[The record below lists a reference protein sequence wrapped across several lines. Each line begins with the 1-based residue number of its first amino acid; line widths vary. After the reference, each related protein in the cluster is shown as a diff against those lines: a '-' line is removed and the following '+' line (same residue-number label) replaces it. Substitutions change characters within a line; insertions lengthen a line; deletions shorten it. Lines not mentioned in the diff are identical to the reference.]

1 MSNKPGKSIMPKQ
14 LLFRLTFM
22 NVIVIASF
30 IVLSSWAIYN
40 TACILADGLTTMT
53 HIKQSKFESTL
64 FHYLLIFSISTILIS
79 SVIHFYLTKRL
90 INPLQELIQSTK
102 RMRNGYY
109 PSPIKVKY
117 KDEIG
122 ELIIHFNDLV
132 IQLKDNEQHRQKLI
146 ADLSHEFRT
155 PLTNLNGYLKAL
167 KSGVI
172 QPDDN
177 LYQSLFEET
186 SRLIKLVE
194 QMELLKEWD
203 DVTEQTFSEKSR
215 VDMKELAEESCR
227 MFRWALKEA
236 EIELNFQVESRYVH
250 VQSEGISQV
259 LNNLIDNA
267 IRYYQGERKIT
278 VEGKKLDTEYMVS
291 VIGPGEPIPLEEHE
305 RIFRRFYRLN
315 HSRTKAKS
323 GTGLGLAIS
332 KEIIEHHNGRIGAVS
347 DGNIHTF
354 WFTLPLV

>member
-1 MSNKPGKSIMPKQ
+1 MWNKPSKSIVPKQ

-22 NVIVIASF
+22 NIIVIATF
-30 IVLSSWAIYN
+30 IALSSWAIYN

-53 HIKQSKFESTL
+53 HIKQAKFESTL
-64 FHYLLIFSISTILIS
+64 FQYLLIFSISTILIS
-79 SVIHFYLTKRL
+79 SVIHFYLTKRV
-90 INPLQELIQSTK
+90 IHPLQELIQSTK

-109 PSPIKVKY
+109 PKPMKVKY
-117 KDEIG
+117 EDEIG

-132 IQLKDNEQHRQKLI
+132 KQLKDNEQHRQKLI

-172 QPDDN
+172 QPDED

-194 QMELLKEWD
+194 QMELLKEWNA
-203 DVTEQTFSEKSR
+203 VTEQTFSEKTR
-215 VDMKELAEESCR
+215 IDMKILAEESSR
-227 MFRWALKEA
+227 MFRWSLKEA
-236 EIELNFQVESRYVH
+236 GIKMDFQVESGFVH

-259 LNNLIDNA
+259 LNNFIDNA
-267 IRYYQGERKIT
+267 IRYYQRAGNIT
-278 VEGKKLDTEYMVS
+278 VEGKKLHSEYMIS
-291 VIGPGEPIPLEEHE
+291 VIGPGEPIPMEEHE
-305 RIFRRFYRLN
+305 RIFQRFYRLN
-315 HSRTKAKS
+315 EAGTQDKG